1 MLESQKNYN
10 NFLHCRKLTKQWEL
24 QLGAVHILRQ
34 PKSGVPGPPLHS
46 GPGCGHINLVKVEKK
61 CGEMRIKLS
70 DHCYP

>member
-1 MLESQKNYN
+1 MHHGLIAESEMQ
-10 NFLHCRKLTKQWEL
+10 TK

-46 GPGCGHINLVKVEKK
+46 GPGCGHINLVKVDEK